1 MNKKIREKMT
11 TYLASDFYDLI
22 TPDGFISQY
31 TLLGP
36 KQAIATVVIQKISP
50 AFKGFEIEESLV
62 SFNLKSTLAQLG
74 LNAISSEI
82 YLQKQERT
90 AQINITLTAYGKLAE
105 ALLLQLEIGSYIGKL
120 FASDE
125 RRKVRDP
132 NYLLRMFNRCDRKGR
147 PLLYLGKAENSEDL
161 LLEKKD
167 GYTVAFLSLLEG
179 TLYYDDAILGFIP
192 TLGKSLKHPHFQ
204 LRPLLQLLQ
213 KRNMQNPKVLIENE
227 ILLVKTQPLHI
238 RTVFGKVKQDLLPPG
253 FQHTSACI
261 LEPSTKA
268 SGDVYELF
276 GTSSSDIQTIPLEF
290 FTLEP
295 HREHVFFSDR
305 DQLQTSLEDTQMLFQ
320 AFSTAPTPFHHK
332 TAVFIAKGDQLLN
345 LKPNDWISKEP
356 HFYEFPGM
364 IYHSERQSLLVE
376 KYIEQQPIYPF
387 LKAIE
392 DEVITSQGV
401 LLTRFFPSPL
411 MKKALLDDFV
421 HRCLK
426 GIYFEQPSRTFGDFF
441 SHEDRSMLLDLAK
454 FAIPVYWVD
463 KKTKQILQYV
473 AKPHKDSGMF
483 VPLHLIEDFLN
494 AVSFGIYG
502 SNLSSGTFEN
512 ELYILFEGLEKLRH
526 KTKHPLF
533 NNKTP
538 IALITGG
545 GPGVMEMGN
554 KVAKSLN
561 LLSCA
566 NIVDFC
572 SQQNA
577 VVNEQNQNPYVD
589 IKMTYR
595 LDRLVERQAEFNL
608 DFPIFL
614 AGGIGTDFEYSLE
627 ELRRKVGSTALTPI
641 LLFGSPDYWA
651 QKISPK
657 FQCNLTTGTI
667 AGSEWISNCFYCVEN
682 ALQALHIYEL
692 FLLEELSIGKNGPIF
707 EEGFVR
713 VKGLHHRNLSP

>member
-1 MNKKIREKMT
+1 MKT
-11 TYLASDFYDLI
+11 HLAPDLYDLV
-22 TPDGFISQY
+22 TPDGFISEY
-31 TLLGP
+31 TLLD
-36 KQAIATVVIQKISP
+36 KVQASATVSIQKISP
-50 AFKGFEIEESLV
+50 VFKGFEIDAASL

-74 LNAISSEI
+74 LHAVGLEYNLHAVE
-82 YLQKQERT
+82 KT
-90 AQINITLTAYGKLAE
+90 AQVKVLLTAYGKPAE
-105 ALLLQLEIGSYIGKL
+105 LLLEHLGIGSYIGKL
-120 FASDE
+120 FAADE

-132 NYLLRMFNRCDRKGR
+132 DYLLRMFDRSDRKGR
-147 PLLYLGKAENSEDL
+147 PLLYLGKPDNSEDL
-161 LLEKKD
+161 ILEKQN
-167 GYTVAFLSLLEG
+167 GHTVAFLSLLDG
-179 TLYYDDAILGFIP
+179 TVTYDDAIFGFIP
-192 TLGKSLKHPHFQ
+192 TIGKALKHPHFQ
-204 LRPLLQLLQ
+204 LRSLLQLLQ
-213 KRNMQNPKVLIENE
+213 KWNPKAPKVLTDHN
-227 ILLVKTQPLHI
+227 ILLVKTKPLHI
-238 RTVFGKVKQDLLPPG
+238 RTVFGRVKQDLLPPG
-253 FQHTSACI
+253 FEHTSASV

-268 SGDVYELF
+268 SGDIYELF
-276 GTSSSDIQTIPLEF
+276 GTSTSEIKTIPLEF
-290 FTLEP
+290 YTLEP

-305 DQLQTSLEDTQMLFQ
+305 DQLQTSLEKKETLFH
-320 AFSTAPTPFHHK
+320 AFTTAPLPHHHK
-332 TAVFIAKGDQLLN
+332 AAAFISKGEQILH
-345 LKPNDWISKEP
+345 LKPEDWISKEP

-364 IYHSERQSLLVE
+364 IYHAERQSLLVE

-387 LKAIE
+387 LRAIE

-426 GIYFEQPSRTFGDFF
+426 GIYFETPSRTFGDFF

-463 KKTKQILQYV
+463 RKTNQILQYV

-483 VPLHLIEDFLN
+483 VPLSQVEAFLN
-494 AVSFGIYG
+494 AASFGIYG
-502 SNLSSGTFEN
+502 SNLISGNFEN
-512 ELYILFEGLEKLRH
+512 ELRILFEGLEKLRH
-526 KTKHPLF
+526 KVNHPLL
-533 NNKTP
+533 NDKTP

-566 NIVDFC
+566 NIVDFR
-572 SQQNA
+572 SQGEA

-627 ELRRKVGSTALTPI
+627 EVRRKVGSTAITPV
-641 LLFGSPDYWA
+641 LLLGPPEYWI
-651 QKISPK
+651 QKITDK
-657 FQCNLTTGTI
+657 FQCNLATGTI
-667 AGSEWISNCFYCVEN
+667 KGSEWISNCFYCVQD
-682 ALQALHIYEL
+682 ALQALRVYEQF
-692 FLLEELSIGKNGPIF
+692 FLGELPIGKNGPIF
-707 EEGFVR
+707 QEGFVT
-713 VKGLHHRNLSP
+713 VKGAHHRTLPA